1 MKRILAIILL
11 VILLCFTLIGCT
23 RNINTERIEQ
33 NDNRF
38 AVIFNDGFAIVY
50 VDKTTGVQYFSRAN
64 CGTCVVVDA
73 DGKPL
78 IYEGE

>member
-11 VILLCFTLIGCT
+11 VTIFCFTLMGCT
-23 RNINTERIEQ
+23 RDIDTERIEQ

-50 VDKTTGVQYFSRAN
+50 VDKTTGVQYFSRM
-64 CGTCVVVDA
+64 GTCVVVDA
-73 DGKPL
+73 DGNPL